1 MEWHL
6 FLEVL
11 VVPAIVGAYVYLRG
25 GGIFKESHQ
34 GSSGILIGPP
44 GSRLESLLQKADA
57 HIVAIVIVSALLCAL
72 SGLVVAVSRGEADAP
87 LACWLIAISGLLCR
101 SALPLSGTS
110 GAAFTVVTVGKRLRN
125 PITGS
130 QTSPP
135 R

>member
-11 VVPAIVGAYVYLRG
+11 VVPAIVGAYIYLRG
-25 GGIFKESHQ
+25 GGIFKELHQ

-44 GSRLESLLQKADA
+44 GSRLEFLLQKADA
-57 HIVAIVIVSALLCAL
+57 QIVAIVIVSALLCAL

-101 SALPLSGTS
+101 SALLLSGTS
-110 GAAFTVVTVGKRLRN
+110 GAAFTVVTVD
-125 PITGS
+125 
-130 QTSPP
+130 
-135 R
+135 

>member
-44 GSRLESLLQKADA
+44 GSRLESLLQKADGSHSSNRQLA
-57 HIVAIVIVSALLCAL
+57 ASANGKAVQPGQSYWLCTVRNAPCPPCSIIWRCLVAPKLTPTGI
-72 SGLVVAVSRGEADAP
+72 
-87 LACWLIAISGLLCR
+87 
-101 SALPLSGTS
+101 
-110 GAAFTVVTVGKRLRN
+110 GAAYTMSTQLTGANGSRRSLPARLRN
-125 PITGS
+125 
-130 QTSPP
+130 
-135 R
+135 